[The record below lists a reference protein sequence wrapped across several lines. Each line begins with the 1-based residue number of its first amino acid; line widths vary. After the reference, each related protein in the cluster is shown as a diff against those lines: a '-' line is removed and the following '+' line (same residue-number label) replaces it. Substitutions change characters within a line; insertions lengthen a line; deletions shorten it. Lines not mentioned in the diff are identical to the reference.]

1 MFPVLRASVRVPVP
15 RLFLRVQDR
24 EVVEMSEQVTEAIDS
39 QSPKMQEYPMRHAS
53 VRVRVTRLFP
63 VEPVRVEKQ
72 SPTAKLGID
81 Y

>member
-1 MFPVLRASVRVPVP
+1 MFPVRRASVRVPVP

-24 EVVEMSEQVTEAIDS
+24 EAVEMSEQVTEAIDS